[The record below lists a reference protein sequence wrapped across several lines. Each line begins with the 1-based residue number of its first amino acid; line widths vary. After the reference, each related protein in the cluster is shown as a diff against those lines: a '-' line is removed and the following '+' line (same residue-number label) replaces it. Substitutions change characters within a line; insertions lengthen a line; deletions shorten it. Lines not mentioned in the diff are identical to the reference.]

1 MAFVQKIAWSVLT
14 NLFAAWI
21 VIDTMLSKQLDN
33 VGSEGLLKEYD
44 FIIGNHV
51 FLLSLLYRISHFQ
64 WEFSLPMLMLR
75 NYNFI
80 IDNHVF
86 QINIT

>member
-51 FLLSLLYRISHFQ
+51 FLISLI
-64 WEFSLPMLMLR
+64 
-75 NYNFI
+75 
-80 IDNHVF
+80 
-86 QINIT
+86 